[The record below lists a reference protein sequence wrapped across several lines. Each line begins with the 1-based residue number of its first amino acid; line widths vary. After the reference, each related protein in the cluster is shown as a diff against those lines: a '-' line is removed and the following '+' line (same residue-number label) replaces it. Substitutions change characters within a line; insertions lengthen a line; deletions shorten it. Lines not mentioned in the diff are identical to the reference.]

1 MIVETVEE
9 HEDGSATVVL
19 TEISAEE
26 QRLLISEGFLSLLK
40 KYIAQEE
47 EESKNIP
54 AILRKTKA

>member
-9 HEDGSATVVL
+9 HEDCSATVVL
-19 TEISAEE
+19 TEITKEE

>member
-40 KYIAQEE
+40 KYIEQEE